1 MNRSFLI
8 VIVPAV
14 AVAIGYLV
22 LFHRRGL
29 ALDPFRFI
37 GAAVLVV
44 AAVFLVHRHERRKQS
59 RGNRQA

>member
-8 VIVPAV
+8 VVIPAI
-14 AVAIGYLV
+14 AVAIGYLI

-37 GAAVLVV
+37 GAAVVVV
-44 AAVFLVHRHERRKQS
+44 AALLLVQRHERRKQS
-59 RGNRQA
+59 RGSR

>member
-8 VIVPAV
+8 VILPAI
-14 AVAIGYLV
+14 AVGIGYLV

-37 GAAVLVV
+37 GAAVVIV
-44 AAVFLVHRHERRKQS
+44 AAVVLVQRYERRKQS
-59 RGNRQA
+59 RGNR

>member
-8 VIVPAV
+8 AILPAIFV
-14 AVAIGYLV
+14 GVGYLI

-37 GAAVLVV
+37 GAAAVLIAAVVLVQ
-44 AAVFLVHRHERRKQS
+44 RHQRRKHPRGS
-59 RGNRQA
+59 R